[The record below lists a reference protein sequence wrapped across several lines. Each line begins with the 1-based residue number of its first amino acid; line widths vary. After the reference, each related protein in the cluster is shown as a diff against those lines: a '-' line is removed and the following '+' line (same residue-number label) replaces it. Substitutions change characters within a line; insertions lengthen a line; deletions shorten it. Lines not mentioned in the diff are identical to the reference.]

1 MKNYYYILGI
11 SKNADQKEIK
21 NAYRKLAR
29 KYHPDKNPDDIFF
42 QKRIQELNEAYN
54 ILSKKK
60 LKKNYDFELIYSN
73 FKEKKNNEIVKNYK
87 KNVKKKI
94 TILII
99 SNILTLLF
107 FIIFIIFFKN
117 SKKKQIFQEKNFIEN
132 SKKKQ
137 IFQKK
142 IYFIISYGVYQEKEN
157 VNKIIN
163 FLSKKNISAK
173 YYFLPDF
180 ENTKK
185 KLFRVYIGNFEEI
198 EDAKNYLKKIQHLNE
213 NIFIKNCNF

>member
-11 SKNADQKEIK
+11 SKNANQKEIK

-29 KYHPDKNPDDIFF
+29 KYHPDKNPNDIFF

-60 LKKNYDFELIYSN
+60 LKENYDFELICSD
-73 FKEKKNNEIVKNYK
+73 FKEKKNNEIVKNYH
-87 KNVKKKI
+87 KNIKRKF

-99 SNILTLLF
+99 SNILTFLF
-107 FIIFIIFFKN
+107 FTIFIVFFKN
-117 SKKKQIFQEKNFIEN
+117 SKKKAVFQKEIFIEN

-142 IYFIISYGVYQEKEN
+142 KYFIISYGVYQKKEN

-163 FLSKKNISAK
+163 FLYKKNISAK

-198 EDAKNYLKKIQHLNE
+198 ENTKNYLKKIQYLNK
-213 NIFIKNCNF
+213 NIFIKECNF